1 MQELN
6 DPNLF
11 ILELAVSVLMSHDIE
26 DIIALLEGRPT
37 IIEDVSHADELVK
50 NEIGHQWSV

>member
-11 ILELAVSVLMSHDIE
+11 ILELAVS
-26 DIIALLEGRPT
+26 ALGSLL
-37 IIEDVSHADELVK
+37 DDMASF
-50 NEIGHQWSV
+50 